1 MKTIL
6 TSESKFAEKMLFY
19 THIIIVFFTL
29 KTKQNEKNSV
39 AINCLGLYH
48 LYQVFSSVCYLFSQ
62 LSRAGTVS
70 WKGHK
75 LLAFNLEPEQTFLL
89 TKLTHTMKNVSHGKS
104 RQLYIKPNYFKKQS
118 SSSSFLLT
126 KMAMEYSTG

>member
-39 AINCLGLYH
+39 AINCLDLH
-48 LYQVFSSVCYLFSQ
+48 HDLTFFKCLLLVFPV
-62 LSRAGTVS
+62 
-70 WKGHK
+70 
-75 LLAFNLEPEQTFLL
+75 
-89 TKLTHTMKNVSHGKS
+89 
-104 RQLYIKPNYFKKQS
+104 I
-118 SSSSFLLT
+118 
-126 KMAMEYSTG
+126 